1 MVQTTSRVQRK
12 LSVSILLEVTVPEQE
27 ALPTSDLL

>member
-1 MVQTTSRVQRK
+1 MVQAMGRVQRK